1 MIGDTLADYTE
12 EKGSNILSV
21 GTHAS
26 AVKELVGFFGGK
38 PLSFI
43 SEATCN
49 AYCVHRNRLWKTR
62 QKKDEKTDIRNSTV
76 GRELRVLRAAI
87 NRDYDMGR
95 ITRKPKVFIKQE
107 TYREKIIIT
116 RREALMLARIS
127 KQKSAP
133 TDHLRFYVL
142 IGLYTG
148 ARKKA
153 ILNLKWDQVDLSKG
167 VIDFRPKEDTGNKR
181 YGIVPI
187 HRRLMT
193 FLKILRKRGTAE
205 GYVLHINQKPI
216 KDVRQ
221 GFMRNA
227 KKLGL
232 EITGAYDLRH
242 ASIVHMLQSGVS
254 VYDVAK
260 YHETS
265 VEMIEQNYGQ
275 YKPEHLKKAS
285 GAWG

>member
-1 MIGDTLADYTE
+1 M
-12 EKGSNILSV
+12 NILSI
-21 GTHAS
+21 GTHSS
-26 AVKELVGFFGGK
+26 AVKELVGYFGGK

-43 SEATCN
+43 TEATCN
-49 AYCVHRNRLWKTR
+49 AYYAHRNRMWHSR
-62 QKKDEKTDIRNSTV
+62 QRGAEISDIRNSTV

-95 ITRKPKVFIKQE
+95 ITRKPKVFIKPE
-107 TYREKIIIT
+107 KYREKVIIT
-116 RREALMLARIS
+116 RKEALRLARVS
-127 KQKSAP
+127 RQKYAP
-133 TDHLRFYVL
+133 SQHLRFYIL

-153 ILNLKWDQVDLSKG
+153 ILDLTWDRVDFAAG
-167 VIDFRPKEDTGNKR
+167 TIDFRPKSDTGNKR
-181 YGIVPI
+181 YPIVPI

-193 FLKILRKRGTAE
+193 FLKILKKRGTAE

-216 KDVRQ
+216 KEVQR

-232 EITGAYDLRH
+232 EIKGAYDLRH
-242 ASIVHMLQSGVS
+242 ASIVHMLQNEIS
-254 VYDVAK
+254 VYDVSK

-265 VEMIEQNYGQ
+265 VEMIERNYGQ